1 MAECLVLDVPL
12 ALRNVCFWGE
22 RVAKLFAAL
31 RTRNNRIRLNV
42 FCLDVARLGS
52 SLNQYCSLVAK
63 IVLQHIRGKSGHQKQ
78 GRTRRTKSGGAS
90 CVISTGQRY
99 TRSRGELGRGLI
111 NEQSNVG
118 VDAPM
123 SPIGGKADIAR
134 AYRHFRK

>member
-1 MAECLVLDVPL
+1 M
-12 ALRNVCFWGE
+12 
-22 RVAKLFAAL
+22 
-31 RTRNNRIRLNV
+31 

-78 GRTRRTKSGGAS
+78 GRTRRTKSGGAG
-90 CVISTGQRY
+90 CVISTGQRPAGY
-99 TRSRGELGRGLI
+99 TRSRGELGHGLI
-111 NEQSNVG
+111 NEQPNVG